1 MRPFLIAFALTFV
14 VAFGLAFVFV
24 RVAGAVSLDKCEPT
38 WGESEQA
45 GWIAWDGQTLNDQ
58 SYRVRTMF
66 YGEWGELAGGRWRW
80 EHNCKTRPEADT
92 PQVRS
97 DARDVT
103 TGERQRP
110 ENQPDPTPRGIFGD
124 APYTV
129 FDVEHACWEVRD
141 RKPEPR
147 AQPSDSRFTYSSG
160 GIYDAKTGA
169 ALMGCA

>member
-1 MRPFLIAFALTFV
+1 MRTVTRAFLVTAAAVLLAISIHQVAL
-14 VAFGLAFVFV
+14 
-24 RVAGAVSLDKCEPT
+24 AVSLDKCQPT
-38 WGESEQA
+38 WAEAEKH

-58 SYRVRTMF
+58 SYRVRVMF
-66 YGEWGELAGGRWRW
+66 YGEWGEVAAGRWRW
-80 EHNCKTRPEADT
+80 EHNCKTRPEVDT

-97 DARDVT
+97 DARDAT
-103 TGERQRP
+103 TTERQRP

-141 RKPEPR
+141 RRPEPR

-169 ALMGCA
+169 GLMGCE